1 MSPSE
6 QYTWFIT
13 GTSRGIGLELT
24 KQLLQSPH
32 NVVVAACRNPGKADS
47 LQSLTTSAGGRL
59 YIVRLDVTDTQT
71 IKDAAQE
78 TAKIVGEKGID
89 YLINNAGIVRPSH
102 FQVFASASLT
112 TRRRLLL
119 TQGIG
124 DTAFTMDIDDLTKT
138 LQTNLVG
145 PAYTSQAFISLVEK
159 SKKKTIVNISS
170 TLGSI
175 GRDFGPQ
182 YASYAVTKASLN
194 MLTYKQAKERPDLT
208 VLSICPGH
216 LQTDMGGENAALP
229 VSVGVAGVLKVVT
242 SLTPKDS
249 GSFMNFRGERVPW

>member
-89 YLINNAGIVRPSH
+89 YLINNAGI
-102 FQVFASASLT
+102 
-112 TRRRLLL
+112 
-119 TQGIG
+119 GIG

>member
-1 MSPSE
+1 MPSICNAFTVQVYTPNMSPSE

-32 NVVVAACRNPGKADS
+32 TVVVAACRNPGKADS

-89 YLINNAGIVRPSH
+89 YLINNAGI
-102 FQVFASASLT
+102 
-112 TRRRLLL
+112 
-119 TQGIG
+119 GIG